1 MCMLAQE
8 LDAEDVVSAVVQL
21 QRIARVD
28 LALVSAPP
36 AQCPAHARSSTQWTD
51 ECPVLRD
58 LAATG
63 RHSTDAVG
71 SRPRVI
77 GLIRQ
82 GACPSQR
89 EQQDPSM
96 RPSSSQQL
104 GVGDCVSVKPK
115 PSDSGGAKRLG
126 RVQRLRSSGAVD
138 VFYADGRVEERVG
151 RDRLAPSSSKTRP
164 TRRDGPRPRAGH
176 EDELEEKAPAPAA
189 AEAPRRARTET
200 ATAAAPTRR
209 RQPTE
214 TSPHTARASQ
224 QKQPASS
231 RRPRDS
237 SDSVAYTH
245 KQVTEIMDAITAAD
259 ADAVAVKNSLSLLLR
274 VIRTAPRVTAECLH
288 EQNGELRLLAT
299 IRMHSAH
306 AVLLCYGCV
315 LMRKLCHLSVEAA
328 ELFVQHGIVTT
339 VAQALQSFPEDAIL
353 QASAC
358 GCLAVLTQTS
368 DVSKHE
374 MLSMSEPSILD
385 LVLASLDTHR
395 EYSNLTR
402 QVQIYACEVLTELCD
417 YGGPPTVGALI
428 AHDPRRKT
436 ESPMEL
442 AVALTRQS
450 MAREDK
456 KVTCS
461 FCSLL
466 LCLASN
472 SSAAAESLREFG
484 AIPDISVVMAKYP
497 VDEGIIRF
505 SAAALREIAETSL
518 SHSPSKTV
526 HEKARVILDEDVS
539 PQRMSSTPALSTK
552 RDRSQLARGATSSRS
567 RDTSPRATGRKGESG
582 LKSTSRR
589 RPKSPTSRP
598 STSSGIP
605 APENTRSFG
614 QLSHALGEAPS
625 ASFFASPVK
634 LADDPRATTAK
645 ASRLPPPRSRDEHI
659 RRAGEMKRRNNG
671 TGQRDRLLMK
681 TYGNAPLGPKTHRT
695 GTSSDAQTDRGFSR
709 ENSSSRFSPLK
720 NNYLGAE
727 GVTFVI
733 PPPLSSSQSME
744 QPAVSRGT
752 KTPSRPHSARLTPL
766 VNERVKISSARFPN
780 SVANASEWG
789 SGDDEWPMDT
799 SMSTGHLRPQTA
811 VVVTKLSD
819 PTSRWDLPSDR
830 AAGYKKNDRGGSRER
845 KRERDSPI
853 GVTNKRHSPGERPR
867 SPPSSRMKGPSLSR
881 SNSVIPDEDAVS
893 DGRYG
898 EAASGPPPRV
908 SSDVMDMDQ
917 SMAELREFAQQLLKE
932 EARISSLLA
941 QTGSKSPGLNR
952 MSFSD
957 KLHKMIEI
965 AESSMYE
972 RSLALSGSQGWAD
985 AATRTPPKTAEA
997 TPDDHAERPTSA
1009 ARDVAKPTLD
1019 GAKASSSRKTPAVAD
1034 AKIPASD
1041 AHTTPKMLS
1050 GYKKS
1055 RASTVGQKKQHKAHA
1070 KLGGVSPK
1078 ADRKVVS
1085 KLDPN
1090 VRTPSIPF
1098 LEPLQVDSEKAPA
1111 KQDME
1116 PSPQEERTKFSLT
1129 ADTLSAMEDSP
1140 LKKEDRDTICEESI
1154 QEDIP
1159 VTASPL
1165 DIPSN
1170 LEEKEDEPVPEHI
1183 DVKHEEDGYHDE
1195 DASRSVHSL
1204 HDVEESPII
1213 EEIGFASPQ
1222 RNDVDSGRALANISQ
1237 PLVSAQDD
1245 SYEDDQ
1251 HTFEPE
1257 VSFVELVA
1265 PETIPADN
1273 LLQESKLT
1281 EEAFNAERT
1290 MTDSDVEAKGG
1301 AEFENF
1307 TVPAFLS
1314 DNEHRAASFDPD
1326 VRAPVSEE
1334 TTADEL
1340 VTPKVADETHDMW
1353 DRKSEEDEVGGPLHP
1368 SEVEPS
1374 YCPVSEQTSKDAE
1387 IDGFEFIEL
1396 PARNQNDL
1404 ATLLDWSTA
1413 RDTCQE
1419 IVNQGIADA
1428 LVEVEA
1434 MGGVYILLP
1443 REDTVSIDL
1452 TLGDNVDDSDVLSAA
1467 KNPADNNDDIVGI
1480 ESRDVYS
1487 EEKTGDAP
1495 TIAASDA
1502 ALLSAL
1508 QNVVSSL
1515 TPSTVLAQEILSS
1528 TFEQLTERESI
1539 SREIQDDAFRIQQAP
1554 SDAVAGEIGR
1564 IVAST
1569 IAGSLNSAVEQLR
1582 SLPLDADGSAEFS
1595 QSLNELVAVAV
1606 EAVAQRIRANDDL
1619 LVVPPVERFLPATTT
1634 PVPSLALSPS
1644 NNNDSELSH
1653 RSNTSRI
1660 DNDEQSSNHSD
1671 TSRTDEGHVSVQMAK
1686 AIQDSVNGIIAMSL
1700 VSMMEQFELSKLGQ
1714 DGKDPESEGDDEAV
1728 ATKQVEKDPSH
1739 INEPVL
1745 REENDAILPAKAAI
1759 AVGSYVNGLIA
1770 LSVQNSVERALEN
1783 GSPVGGLS
1791 ELTVMAVNLHDAP
1804 REEHTLL
1811 DADTRK
1817 TDTSRSKGQKSIT
1830 EPVET
1835 TPQENNAEEELS
1847 VQTVIAISRSIDG
1860 IIALSLEK
1868 TVKQLC
1874 LVDTS
1879 RADPEFDDSN
1889 EGISTFSLVDDT
1901 HEVPILPT
1909 HTDQVVDAEHAI
1921 SEDVSLAIRRNI
1933 SAVVAVAL
1941 ESVLQRLQGASD
1953 QLEQQTKEEGGQ
1965 ASTRIVEPHDL
1976 QPALPDDD
1984 LAGPREDG
1992 TEGIEQAPQQNF
2004 WGQDDATTELQDL
2017 PVAMAISIQRS
2028 VNAILMQALENVITD
2043 LTRESGMDKPGED
2056 GELHSKPDEYND
2068 TRDVETIPYDH
2079 AAVMTAIETFDQ
2091 LHLPGDGDN
2100 QTSDR
2105 DAKGISIQMAI
2116 AVRWTVSGM
2125 IALAVENAIA
2135 DTMLYSAAVDTP
2147 AEESPSDNYREP
2159 APVADDIAK
2168 VISSDMA
2175 VAIRQ
2180 TVDGIIERT
2189 TENVMSQIGAHTVQE
2204 LVSQLVE
2211 TTASLGELS
2220 LGGSA
2225 GDAVLTARKWAAP
2238 DQVSEEDES
2247 TLPIQMSLAIRQAVN
2262 GLIGLSLQAALE
2274 DAMGKT
2280 PAQLLLD
2287 PERDGSGEAVDS
2299 NLMEETRALSG
2310 SAQRSPTSVPLLNLP
2325 LASARTQLS
2334 DEKVEPSEEDQES
2347 VSVAAALAVSRTVTA
2362 VIAAGVEK
2370 MLDSMV
2376 NMGASLV
2383 AGQDT
2388 ALASLTKTFSHD
2400 EHEHLTVDTGLKG
2413 TVSSSPEAVQDN
2425 EDNTQEET
2433 SGAQLSVRIPE
2444 GSEHAVN
2451 DGAYHHGA
2459 YEESLSPAMSVAVAL
2474 SVRAILMEA
2483 VDKVS
2488 QRVTLPRAYKDDIEF
2503 VKAEVLETPQLENTA
2518 DHLGYYRS
2526 LAHESDAVATA
2537 LASVVNTMTAATLA
2551 SISSTSEVHQDVVA
2565 AEADTKSQQEADPE
2579 VHDTMYQILHP
2590 ISEARETPTHSITE
2604 PDELHTTSGKVFEAP
2619 EATVEEP
2626 QESSASASEDVV
2638 AATAAAAASIAVVSA
2653 LSETVDAVEAE
2664 SEYADDEFG
2673 DEQVTESVPEVT
2685 TDAAEEVAATEPA
2698 EVAATGEPSEVAA
2711 AVAEAVAAVSEAASE
2726 AEVAAA
2732 AEDLVSAV
2740 ESAVR
2745 AAAEQQAV
2753 GETPVAA

>member
-126 RVQRLRSSGAVD
+126 RVQCLRSSGAVD

-151 RDRLAPSSSKTRP
+151 RDRLAPPSSKTRP

-274 VIRTAPRVTAECLH
+274 VIRTAPQVTAECLH

-552 RDRSQLARGATSSRS
+552 RDRSQLARGAT
-567 RDTSPRATGRKGESG
+567 
-582 LKSTSRR
+582 
-589 RPKSPTSRP
+589 
-598 STSSGIP
+598 
-605 APENTRSFG
+605 N
-614 QLSHALGEAPS
+614 
-625 ASFFASPVK
+625 
-634 LADDPRATTAK
+634 
-645 ASRLPPPRSRDEHI
+645 
-659 RRAGEMKRRNNG
+659 
-671 TGQRDRLLMK
+671 
-681 TYGNAPLGPKTHRT
+681 
-695 GTSSDAQTDRGFSR
+695 
-709 ENSSSRFSPLK
+709 
-720 NNYLGAE
+720 
-727 GVTFVI
+727 
-733 PPPLSSSQSME
+733 
-744 QPAVSRGT
+744 
-752 KTPSRPHSARLTPL
+752 
-766 VNERVKISSARFPN
+766 
-780 SVANASEWG
+780 
-789 SGDDEWPMDT
+789 
-799 SMSTGHLRPQTA
+799 
-811 VVVTKLSD
+811 
-819 PTSRWDLPSDR
+819 
-830 AAGYKKNDRGGSRER
+830 
-845 KRERDSPI
+845 
-853 GVTNKRHSPGERPR
+853 
-867 SPPSSRMKGPSLSR
+867 
-881 SNSVIPDEDAVS
+881 AVS

-1554 SDAVAGEIGR
+1554 SDDVAGEIGR

-1783 GSPVGGLS
+1783 GSPVGSLS

-1941 ESVLQRLQGASD
+1941 ESVLQRLQGAND

-2091 LHLPGDGDN
+2091 LHLPGDGVN

-2590 ISEARETPTHSITE
+2590 ISEATETPTHSITE

-2653 LSETVDAVEAE
+2653 LSATVDAVEAE

-2698 EVAATGEPSEVAA
+2698 EVAAT
-2711 AVAEAVAAVSEAASE
+2711 
-2726 AEVAAA
+2726 
-2732 AEDLVSAV
+2732 
-2740 ESAVR
+2740 
-2745 AAAEQQAV
+2745 
-2753 GETPVAA
+2753 

>member
-552 RDRSQLARGATSSRS
+552 RDRSQLARGAT
-567 RDTSPRATGRKGESG
+567 
-582 LKSTSRR
+582 
-589 RPKSPTSRP
+589 
-598 STSSGIP
+598 
-605 APENTRSFG
+605 N
-614 QLSHALGEAPS
+614 
-625 ASFFASPVK
+625 
-634 LADDPRATTAK
+634 
-645 ASRLPPPRSRDEHI
+645 
-659 RRAGEMKRRNNG
+659 
-671 TGQRDRLLMK
+671 
-681 TYGNAPLGPKTHRT
+681 
-695 GTSSDAQTDRGFSR
+695 
-709 ENSSSRFSPLK
+709 
-720 NNYLGAE
+720 
-727 GVTFVI
+727 
-733 PPPLSSSQSME
+733 
-744 QPAVSRGT
+744 
-752 KTPSRPHSARLTPL
+752 
-766 VNERVKISSARFPN
+766 
-780 SVANASEWG
+780 
-789 SGDDEWPMDT
+789 
-799 SMSTGHLRPQTA
+799 
-811 VVVTKLSD
+811 
-819 PTSRWDLPSDR
+819 
-830 AAGYKKNDRGGSRER
+830 
-845 KRERDSPI
+845 
-853 GVTNKRHSPGERPR
+853 
-867 SPPSSRMKGPSLSR
+867 
-881 SNSVIPDEDAVS
+881 AVS

-1090 VRTPSIPF
+1090 VQTPSIPF

-1554 SDAVAGEIGR
+1554 SDDVAGEIGR

-2079 AAVMTAIETFDQ
+2079 AAVMTAIEAFDQ

-2310 SAQRSPTSVPLLNLP
+2310 SAQRSPTSVPLLDLP

-2590 ISEARETPTHSITE
+2590 ISEATETPTHSITE

-2753 GETPVAA
+2753 GETPVAAEEVFEAPEATVEEPQESSASASEDVVAATAAAAASIAVVSALS

>member
-126 RVQRLRSSGAVD
+126 RVQCLRSSGAVD

-151 RDRLAPSSSKTRP
+151 RDRLAPPSSKTRP

-274 VIRTAPRVTAECLH
+274 VIRTAPQVTAECLH

-526 HEKARVILDEDVS
+526 HEKARVILDEDV
-539 PQRMSSTPALSTK
+539 
-552 RDRSQLARGATSSRS
+552 
-567 RDTSPRATGRKGESG
+567 
-582 LKSTSRR
+582 
-589 RPKSPTSRP
+589 
-598 STSSGIP
+598 
-605 APENTRSFG
+605 
-614 QLSHALGEAPS
+614 
-625 ASFFASPVK
+625 
-634 LADDPRATTAK
+634 
-645 ASRLPPPRSRDEHI
+645 
-659 RRAGEMKRRNNG
+659 
-671 TGQRDRLLMK
+671 
-681 TYGNAPLGPKTHRT
+681 
-695 GTSSDAQTDRGFSR
+695 
-709 ENSSSRFSPLK
+709 
-720 NNYLGAE
+720 
-727 GVTFVI
+727 
-733 PPPLSSSQSME
+733 
-744 QPAVSRGT
+744 
-752 KTPSRPHSARLTPL
+752 
-766 VNERVKISSARFPN
+766 
-780 SVANASEWG
+780 
-789 SGDDEWPMDT
+789 
-799 SMSTGHLRPQTA
+799 
-811 VVVTKLSD
+811 
-819 PTSRWDLPSDR
+819 RWDLPSDR

-1554 SDAVAGEIGR
+1554 SDDVAGEIGR

-1783 GSPVGGLS
+1783 GSPVGSLS

-1941 ESVLQRLQGASD
+1941 ESVLQRLQGAND

-2091 LHLPGDGDN
+2091 LHLPGDGVN

-2590 ISEARETPTHSITE
+2590 ISEATETPTHSITE

-2753 GETPVAA
+2753 GETPVAAEEVIEAPEATVEEPQETSASASEDVVAATAAAAASIAVVSALSATVDAMEAESEYADDEFGDEQVTESVPEVTTDAAEEVAATEPAEVAAT

>member
-1 MCMLAQE
+1 
-8 LDAEDVVSAVVQL
+8 
-21 QRIARVD
+21 
-28 LALVSAPP
+28 
-36 AQCPAHARSSTQWTD
+36 
-51 ECPVLRD
+51 
-58 LAATG
+58 
-63 RHSTDAVG
+63 
-71 SRPRVI
+71 
-77 GLIRQ
+77 
-82 GACPSQR
+82 
-89 EQQDPSM
+89 M

-164 TRRDGPRPRAGH
+164 IRRDGPRPRAGH

-614 QLSHALGEAPS
+614 QLSHALGEAP
-625 ASFFASPVK
+625 
-634 LADDPRATTAK
+634 
-645 ASRLPPPRSRDEHI
+645 
-659 RRAGEMKRRNNG
+659 N
-671 TGQRDRLLMK
+671 
-681 TYGNAPLGPKTHRT
+681 
-695 GTSSDAQTDRGFSR
+695 
-709 ENSSSRFSPLK
+709 
-720 NNYLGAE
+720 
-727 GVTFVI
+727 
-733 PPPLSSSQSME
+733 
-744 QPAVSRGT
+744 
-752 KTPSRPHSARLTPL
+752 
-766 VNERVKISSARFPN
+766 
-780 SVANASEWG
+780 
-789 SGDDEWPMDT
+789 
-799 SMSTGHLRPQTA
+799 
-811 VVVTKLSD
+811 
-819 PTSRWDLPSDR
+819 
-830 AAGYKKNDRGGSRER
+830 
-845 KRERDSPI
+845 
-853 GVTNKRHSPGERPR
+853 
-867 SPPSSRMKGPSLSR
+867 
-881 SNSVIPDEDAVS
+881 AVS

-1090 VRTPSIPF
+1090 VQTPSIPF
-1098 LEPLQVDSEKAPA
+1098 LEPLQVDSEKARA

-1554 SDAVAGEIGR
+1554 SDDVAGEIGR

-1921 SEDVSLAIRRNI
+1921 LEDVSLAIRRNI

-2079 AAVMTAIETFDQ
+2079 AAVMTAIEAFDQ

-2310 SAQRSPTSVPLLNLP
+2310 SAQRSPTSVPLLDLP

-2590 ISEARETPTHSITE
+2590 ISEATETPTHSITE
-2604 PDELHTTSGKVFEAP
+2604 PDELHTTSGKMFEAP

-2753 GETPVAA
+2753 GETPVAAEEVFEAPEATVEEPQESSASASEDVVAATAAAAASIAVVSALSET

>member
-1 MCMLAQE
+1 
-8 LDAEDVVSAVVQL
+8 
-21 QRIARVD
+21 
-28 LALVSAPP
+28 
-36 AQCPAHARSSTQWTD
+36 
-51 ECPVLRD
+51 
-58 LAATG
+58 
-63 RHSTDAVG
+63 
-71 SRPRVI
+71 
-77 GLIRQ
+77 
-82 GACPSQR
+82 
-89 EQQDPSM
+89 M

-164 TRRDGPRPRAGH
+164 IRRDGPRPRAGH

-552 RDRSQLARGATSSRS
+552 RDRSQLARGAT
-567 RDTSPRATGRKGESG
+567 K
-582 LKSTSRR
+582 
-589 RPKSPTSRP
+589 
-598 STSSGIP
+598 
-605 APENTRSFG
+605 
-614 QLSHALGEAPS
+614 
-625 ASFFASPVK
+625 
-634 LADDPRATTAK
+634 
-645 ASRLPPPRSRDEHI
+645 
-659 RRAGEMKRRNNG
+659 
-671 TGQRDRLLMK
+671 
-681 TYGNAPLGPKTHRT
+681 
-695 GTSSDAQTDRGFSR
+695 
-709 ENSSSRFSPLK
+709 
-720 NNYLGAE
+720 
-727 GVTFVI
+727 
-733 PPPLSSSQSME
+733 
-744 QPAVSRGT
+744 
-752 KTPSRPHSARLTPL
+752 
-766 VNERVKISSARFPN
+766 
-780 SVANASEWG
+780 
-789 SGDDEWPMDT
+789 
-799 SMSTGHLRPQTA
+799 
-811 VVVTKLSD
+811 
-819 PTSRWDLPSDR
+819 
-830 AAGYKKNDRGGSRER
+830 
-845 KRERDSPI
+845 
-853 GVTNKRHSPGERPR
+853 RPR

-1090 VRTPSIPF
+1090 VQTPSIPF
-1098 LEPLQVDSEKAPA
+1098 LEPLQVDSEKARA

-1301 AEFENF
+1301 AEFVNF

-1554 SDAVAGEIGR
+1554 SDDVAGEIGR

-1921 SEDVSLAIRRNI
+1921 LEDVSLAIRRNI

-2079 AAVMTAIETFDQ
+2079 AAVMTAIEAFDQ

-2299 NLMEETRALSG
+2299 NLMEETRALS
-2310 SAQRSPTSVPLLNLP
+2310 
-2325 LASARTQLS
+2325 
-2334 DEKVEPSEEDQES
+2334 
-2347 VSVAAALAVSRTVTA
+2347 
-2362 VIAAGVEK
+2362 K
-2370 MLDSMV
+2370 M
-2376 NMGASLV
+2376 
-2383 AGQDT
+2383 
-2388 ALASLTKTFSHD
+2388 
-2400 EHEHLTVDTGLKG
+2400 
-2413 TVSSSPEAVQDN
+2413 
-2425 EDNTQEET
+2425 
-2433 SGAQLSVRIPE
+2433 
-2444 GSEHAVN
+2444 
-2451 DGAYHHGA
+2451 
-2459 YEESLSPAMSVAVAL
+2459 
-2474 SVRAILMEA
+2474 
-2483 VDKVS
+2483 
-2488 QRVTLPRAYKDDIEF
+2488 
-2503 VKAEVLETPQLENTA
+2503 
-2518 DHLGYYRS
+2518 
-2526 LAHESDAVATA
+2526 
-2537 LASVVNTMTAATLA
+2537 
-2551 SISSTSEVHQDVVA
+2551 
-2565 AEADTKSQQEADPE
+2565 
-2579 VHDTMYQILHP
+2579 
-2590 ISEARETPTHSITE
+2590 
-2604 PDELHTTSGKVFEAP
+2604 FEAP

-2753 GETPVAA
+2753 GETPVAAEEVFEAPEATVEEPQESSASASEDVVAATAAAAASIAVVSALSET